1 MGVEQQEKEK
11 KRRTMQMYNTIQQL
25 VDDGISTKINKMTD
39 ESQLKLQETMQ
50 KIINDSNGGIIC
62 III

>member
-25 VDDGISTKINKMTD
+25 VDALANPGIASRVQAVR
-39 ESQLKLQETMQ
+39 QLRQCWCGQTYVDPRPSIEKL
-50 KIINDSNGGIIC
+50 
-62 III
+62 